1 MLKGLRGSCR
11 RQAVAG
17 VIAVALAAAAGP
29 ARALIIDLR
38 LGAQAI
44 GILSTEGPVVATA
57 PSGTA
62 GVNFWASRSL
72 AAGVSP
78 LTDADLRWLQR
89 SVFSKPVTGFPD
101 RPFIDPR
108 HGQPIGGGAADAEPW
123 YDVSGPTRSSLSTI
137 GGGDDAWMG
146 DGPYAPRSMAPLEFV
161 AETMVVAIDALRRE
175 VVLLGGVRWGYAL
188 TAAGATPLG
197 PDPLI
202 ADAALRTAVNAA
214 LKADFPDWWIVPET
228 RAALLVLSGLAI
240 LGVRQRRSV
249 GCALARRRVQPT

>member
-1 MLKGLRGSCR
+1 MQKGLRRGCR
-11 RQAVAG
+11 RQAVAV
-17 VIAVALAAAAGP
+17 VIAVALATAAGS

-38 LGAQAI
+38 LGAQVI

-89 SVFSKPVTGFPD
+89 SAFSKPITGFPD

-108 HGQPIGGGAADAEPW
+108 HGQPVGSGAGDAEPW
-123 YDVSGPTRSSLSTI
+123 YDVSGPTRSGLSTS

-175 VVLLGGVRWGYAL
+175 AVVLGGVRWGYAL
-188 TAAGATPLG
+188 SPAGATPLG
-197 PDPLI
+197 PDPLA
-202 ADAALRTAVNAA
+202 ADAALRAA
-214 LKADFPDWWIVPET
+214 LNVAFAADFPGWRIVPEP

-240 LGVRQRRSV
+240 LGVGQRRASAS
-249 GCALARRRVQPT
+249 G